1 MEKEKAA
8 HKTVHPKEEGNP
20 NPIRVGI
27 SVGDINGIGP
37 EIIIKSLN
45 DNRIL
50 LDCTPIIYAST
61 KTLSFHKK
69 LLNDP
74 DFNYQTCKSATDA
87 QLRKINI
94 VNVWN
99 DEMQFDIGKG
109 TELSGKYAYM
119 SLEKATEDLA
129 SGKIDVLVT
138 APISKE
144 AIGKAGF
151 QFPGHTEYLAHLAGM
166 EEALMMM
173 VSGTLRVALVTSH
186 VALKEVPTHLTKE
199 KILAKIKALDA
210 SLKKDFGIQRPR
222 IAVFGLNPHASE
234 NGKMGT
240 EEADFILPAINA
252 ARNEEIFATGPF
264 PADGFFGS
272 PARSQF
278 DAVLAMYHDQGLA
291 AFKALAFEDGVN
303 YTAGLPIVRTSP
315 DHGTAF
321 DIAGKNEA
329 NAQSMRSAIYLAM
342 DIFKT
347 RKFLK
352 EVAANP
358 LQAQASEKERKRGSR
373 ENEIE

>member
-1 MEKEKAA
+1 MEKEKE
-8 HKTVHPKEEGNP
+8 KVREEGSA

-37 EIIIKSLN
+37 EVIIKSLH
-45 DNRIL
+45 DARLL

-61 KTLSFHKK
+61 KTMSFHKK
-69 LLNDP
+69 TLNDNE
-74 DFNYQTCKSATDA
+74 FNYQTCKSATEA
-87 QLRKINI
+87 ANRKINI

-99 DEMQFDIGKG
+99 DEINFELGKG
-109 TELSGKYAYM
+109 TETSGKYAFL

-151 QFPGHTEYLAHLAGM
+151 KFPGHTEYLADLAGM
-166 EEALMMM
+166 DEALMMM
-173 VSGTLRVALVTSH
+173 VSGGLRVALVTSH
-186 VALKEVPTHLTKE
+186 IALKDVSSVLTKE
-199 KILAKIKALDA
+199 KILQKIRAVNA
-210 SLKKDFGIQRPR
+210 SLQKDFGIQRPR
-222 IAVFGLNPHASE
+222 IAVFGLNPHAGE

-240 EEADFILPAINA
+240 EESETIVPAINLA
-252 ARNEEIFATGPF
+252 KTENILAYGPF

-272 PARSQF
+272 PLRNQY
-278 DAVLAMYHDQGLA
+278 DAVLAMYHDQGLT
-291 AFKALAFEDGVN
+291 AFKALSFEDGVN
-303 YTAGLPIVRTSP
+303 YTAGLPVVRTSP

-321 DIAGKNEA
+321 DIAGQNKA
-329 NAQSMRSAIYLAM
+329 NGQSMRSAIYLAM
-342 DIFKT
+342 DIYRS

-358 LQAQASEKERKRGSR
+358 LQPQPQGSGKKKQERSGG
-373 ENEIE
+373 IE